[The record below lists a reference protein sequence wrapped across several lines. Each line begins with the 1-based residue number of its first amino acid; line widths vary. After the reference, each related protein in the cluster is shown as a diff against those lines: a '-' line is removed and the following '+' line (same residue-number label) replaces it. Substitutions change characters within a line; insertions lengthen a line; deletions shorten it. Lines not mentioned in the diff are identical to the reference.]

1 MAEELMAGYT
11 AYTNPADVLAETT
24 VAAAGPDDAS
34 VTITIDPI
42 SYVSITVTYITIP

>member
-11 AYTNPADVLAETT
+11 AYTDPADVLAEAT
-24 VAAAGPDDAS
+24 VAAAGPDEAS

-42 SYVSITVTYITIP
+42 SYVSITITYSTLP